1 MFVYGGLKIFVFS
14 KTHRLALRP
23 IDGHRLVTAHF
34 HLVPRLGMIV
44 VALLHPLFEGA
55 ALLGAYI
62 PPTNIFVTVF
72 DEAHVLLNF
81 KVKS

>member
-1 MFVYGGLKIFVFS
+1 
-14 KTHRLALRP
+14 
-23 IDGHRLVTAHF
+23 
-34 HLVPRLGMIV
+34 MIV